1 MNGLLSNQFIIHHSA
16 LIIPPM
22 PIYVYQ
28 CNRCDVRT
36 EVFFRRLN
44 AEREVLCEACGSP
57 DLERVFTPFAVY
69 RSELDKLEA
78 LDPSYYKKVDQAIA
92 KTPEADPMRHIRRMT
107 PFDKTPDPGDPI
119 KF

>member
-1 MNGLLSNQFIIHHSA
+1 
-16 LIIPPM
+16 M

-36 EVFFRRLN
+36 EVFLRRPT
-44 AEREVLCEACGSP
+44 AESRVLCESCNSA
-57 DLERVFTPFAVY
+57 DVVRVFTPFTVY
-69 RSELDKLEA
+69 RSELQKLEQ

-92 KTPEADPMRHIRRMT
+92 NTPEAEPMRHLKRMT
-107 PFDKTPDPGDPI
+107 GFDKAKDPGDPI